1 MELGDYNTVTSKQLL
16 DTVVSFLDE
25 FLKEQTNGKVYV
37 RFIKN
42 EDQRTTDSNVDVYK
56 INYYSREYKFEIR
69 EKESNKLLTNL
80 CTRVSIEDFTSNSM
94 DVLSSGIDSINKE
107 SFSMLLTYMMV
118 GRTTNVNFVDSRGES
133 IRMMSIR
140 DILNKYKN

>member
-25 FLKEQTNGKVYV
+25 FLKEQTKGRVYV
-37 RFIKN
+37 KFIKN
-42 EDQRTTDSNVDVYK
+42 EDQATTDSNVDVYK

-69 EKESNKLLTNL
+69 EKESNELLTNL

-94 DVLSSGIDSINKE
+94 DVLSAGIDSINKE

>member
-37 RFIKN
+37 KFIKN
-42 EDQRTTDSNVDVYK
+42 EDQVTTDSNVDVYK

>member
-16 DTVVSFLDE
+16 DTIVSFLDE
-25 FLKEQTNGKVYV
+25 FLKEQTKGRVYV

-42 EDQRTTDSNVDVYK
+42 EDQVTTDSNVDVYK

-69 EKESNKLLTNL
+69 EKESNELLTNL